1 VHRCD
6 ESSGAWASRLATST
20 ISCKTRRGVH
30 VTGWF
35 HMCKH
40 YDHTRVVG
48 SFVGNRRHE
57 THSSITLWLRCDK
70 IINPQPG
77 SKRAQNMQKS
87 SQDLLFLPLEVYFT
101 WFTRETCL
109 GNWNKPTRATK
120 FPPTVQL
127 YAVRGELTEST
138 LIQHNLLRKDAV
150 TLLTWRSE

>member
-87 SQDLLFLPLEVYFT
+87 SQDLLFYR
-101 WFTRETCL
+101 WKCISHGSL
-109 GNWNKPTRATK
+109 GKHVWGTGINPHGQQSSH
-120 FPPTVQL
+120 QL
-127 YAVRGELTEST
+127 FNFMPCVVS
-138 LIQHNLLRKDAV
+138 
-150 TLLTWRSE
+150 